1 MRLLSCQLRP
11 RGQLPSGACA
21 SSPALTLP
29 LCSCGRLPYV
39 PLSKERRIEGCR
51 LLEKV
56 ADHLPGVRD
65 IRPLEDD
72 DFVLLRRY

>member
-1 MRLLSCQLRP
+1 MNHLV
-11 RGQLPSGACA
+11 CA
-21 SSPALTLP
+21 H
-29 LCSCGRLPYV
+29 GRLPYV

-56 ADHLPGVRD
+56 ANDLPGVQD